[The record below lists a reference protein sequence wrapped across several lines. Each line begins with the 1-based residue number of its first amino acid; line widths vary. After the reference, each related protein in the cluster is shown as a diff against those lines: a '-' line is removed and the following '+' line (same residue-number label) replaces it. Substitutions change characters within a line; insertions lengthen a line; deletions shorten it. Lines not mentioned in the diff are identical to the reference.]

1 MRSVKV
7 LFIVLMLCLAVG
19 CTKKAIMTPE
29 INVGTRYEG
38 LSSQDV
44 KTAIIEACIGRG
56 WKIDSQTDTQIDAS
70 ITVRGKHF
78 VAVRI
83 PIRTVGQD
91 RIPKTAPTCA
101 ILREKRRRSIATTIN
116 WVDYLIRDIHAKL
129 TSISTAGSASDD
141 TGYRHSRPRSHPAPA
156 PYRLYRQGDRYGR

>member
-1 MRSVKV
+1 MEVTMRSVKV
-7 LFIVLMLCLAVG
+7 LFIILMLCLAIG

-56 WKIDSQTDTQIDAS
+56 WKIDSQTDTQVDAS

-83 PIRTVGQD
+83 PYSVQSVKIEYKDSTNMRYTPGET
-91 RIPKTAPTCA
+91 PK
-101 ILREKRRRSIATTIN
+101 IHRNYNN
-116 WVDYLIRDIHAKL
+116 WVDYLSRDIHAKL
-129 TSISTAGSASDD
+129 TSISN
-141 TGYRHSRPRSHPAPA
+141 SRISK
-156 PYRLYRQGDRYGR
+156 